1 MKRMLLVLVPVV
13 LSACGGYQPMKRDPE
28 FAAVRPADI
37 APAPTNAGSIYQEGY
52 GKGLF
57 EDEKARRI
65 GDMVLVRLMESTN
78 ATKSAS
84 TTTQKNAS
92 ASMAAPVALGRGINY
107 GNAGTP
113 LFEASVDGSRDF
125 KGEGASKQSNS
136 LTGTI
141 AVTVAEVLPNGYLRV
156 RGEKQLSLNQGGEF
170 VRVSGIIRPVDIAPD
185 NTVRSTQLA
194 DAQFV
199 YGSEGALAEANSP
212 GWFSRILGSPWWPF

>member
-1 MKRMLLVLVPVV
+1 MKSLIVLAIPFC
-13 LSACGGYQPMKRDPE
+13 LTACSSYQPMARDPN
-28 FAAVRPADI
+28 FASVRPANVS
-37 APAPTNAGSIYQEGY
+37 PAPTNAGAIYQEGF

-65 GDMVLVRLMESTN
+65 GDIVLVRLMESTN

-84 TTTQKNAS
+84 TSTQKNAS
-92 ASMAAPVALGRGINY
+92 ATMSAPVALGRGINY

-113 LFEASVDGSRDF
+113 LFEASIDGSRDF

-141 AVTVAEVLPNGYLRV
+141 AVTVAEVLANGNLLV

-170 VRVSGIIRPVDIAPD
+170 VRVSGMIRPVDIAPD

-199 YGSEGALAEANSP
+199 YGSEGALADANSQ
-212 GWFSRILGSPWWPF
+212 GWFQRVLNSPFWPF